1 MLSPVVVDLNRR
13 RVIREQAE
21 IRRKHRP
28 KLAEQ
33 LGIPVRV
40 IPAALEQVIVDEE
53 VNPMRPAQRVR
64 PGAVERNPAYLLRSG
79 HRLNHRNLIRPSAF
93 KLAQLQIVAVSA

>member
-1 MLSPVVVDLNRR
+1 MK
-13 RVIREQAE
+13 QAE

-64 PGAVERNPAYLLRSG
+64 PGAVERNPANLLRSG
-79 HRLNHRNLIRPSAF
+79 HRLNDGNLIQPRAF
-93 KLAQLQIVAVSA
+93 KLTQLQVVAVSA